1 MVIENTYCWSPLQAV
16 MFGLGPREIPKVGVS
31 KNWSVQEMT
40 GLGSFTAPNSWG
52 GGSWKSPLSPRRLG
66 LGQEFTVLIMRGLW
80 ARSCSAKASSCSLRK
95 L

>member
-52 GGSWKSPLSPRRLG
+52 GEVGRARCPRDVWVWDKSS
-66 LGQEFTVLIMRGLW
+66 Q
-80 ARSCSAKASSCSLRK
+80 C
-95 L
+95 